1 MSRSSPFCMP
11 EYKMF
16 SYWFINFADS
26 LGSDMIPY
34 SSCACVHPQ
43 DRGACQVSNSEASEL
58 QDKHAHRHR
67 DFPTERTQLKVELI
81 SNTLLLK
88 QQYKRQFACYKGHP
102 IPLMCLIVRFFKS
115 LPLLVKVVT
124 CVAFSCVFFAVFFTP
139 SAIPNESLLVRNI
152 KVNFTY
158 PSLWNIYPFS
168 LSWQI
173 FKSQNL
179 LPDCQFYLEL
189 P

>member
-1 MSRSSPFCMP
+1 MT
-11 EYKMF
+11 
-16 SYWFINFADS
+16 WF
-26 LGSDMIPY
+26 PTVP
-34 SSCACVHPQ
+34 VHPQ
-43 DRGACQVSNSEASEL
+43 DREEHVTLAIVKL
-58 QDKHAHRHR
+58 QNCRTNTHTID
-67 DFPTERTQLKVELI
+67 TEISPQREHKVELI

-102 IPLMCLIVRFFKS
+102 IPPYVPYCQVFQKSASSCESSYLCSIQLCFLCCIFYSICHPLQIPLTKACLLEKLS
-115 LPLLVKVVT
+115 STLPTV
-124 CVAFSCVFFAVFFTP
+124 
-139 SAIPNESLLVRNI
+139 
-152 KVNFTY
+152 Y

-189 P
+189 S

>member
-102 IPLMCLIVRFFKS
+102 IPHYVPYCQVFQKSASSCESSYLCSIQLCFLCCIFFSICHPQRK
-115 LPLLVKVVT
+115 PA
-124 CVAFSCVFFAVFFTP
+124 C
-139 SAIPNESLLVRNI
+139 
-152 KVNFTY
+152 
-158 PSLWNIYPFS
+158 
-168 LSWQI
+168 
-173 FKSQNL
+173 
-179 LPDCQFYLEL
+179 
-189 P
+189 